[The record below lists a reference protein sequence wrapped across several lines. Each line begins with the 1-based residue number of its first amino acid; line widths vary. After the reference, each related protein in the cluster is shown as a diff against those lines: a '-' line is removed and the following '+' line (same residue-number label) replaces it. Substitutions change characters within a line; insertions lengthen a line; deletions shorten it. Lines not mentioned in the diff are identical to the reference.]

1 MEGYIKARVVASFK
15 DGVSWNFA
23 AALALSNQTRLGV
36 EAEQTL
42 NKKGLGQDMVALRT
56 LLLGNTQKTRDVMP
70 EEIPPLWRSLIWG
83 LQVFAAC
90 APATVVGVLTINKYL
105 ADNGVTTYQFDPLVA
120 LVAAG
125 LGTIVWTIVTAGL
138 MPNFVGTSF
147 TYIAAIVSVSVR
159 AAKVVPSGVNPLAY
173 ATGAV
178 VQSTLVTL
186 SLALLVYLITKRS
199 GANKAAET
207 LAKIVPK
214 VVAANI
220 IVNIGLSL
228 AGVGT
233 GMAQT
238 NLVYGIATILL
249 ILVFRFIPGYLGTI
263 PIVLA
268 IGVVYLVGAISGQI
282 DVRPVINAPLFRMPG
297 FFLPR
302 FDLASLVQ
310 MIPVCLATSFETLG
324 HILVL
329 QGLLNRPLMDKLWR
343 ALLGDA
349 LADPA
354 GGMVGTAGNTTYAEG
369 LGVFALVRVFST
381 VVVLMAAF
389 WSIAFGFSGH
399 LNAFLSSIMTA
410 ILGGAAVVMF
420 GSIAVQGFELA
431 IREHLNFR
439 NIKNF
444 MVTAV
449 MQIVGVGNLKLV
461 FRGEEWLSGISF
473 SIVLGLVI
481 YYFASFL
488 EKRYPKLTRE
498 EPEFSSL

>member
-1 MEGYIKARVVASFK
+1 MIS
-15 DGVSWNFA
+15 
-23 AALALSNQTRLGV
+23 
-36 EAEQTL
+36 
-42 NKKGLGQDMVALRT
+42 LRT
-56 LLLGNTQKTRDVMP
+56 LIFGNTNKTRDVMP
-70 EEIPPLWRSLIWG
+70 EEVPPIWRSLIWG
-83 LQVFAAC
+83 LQIFTAC
-90 APATVVGVLTINKYL
+90 APATVLGVLTINQYL
-105 ADNGVTTYQFDPLVA
+105 VNNGVTAYQFDPLVA

-125 LGTIVWTIVTAGL
+125 LGTIVWTIVTQGL

-147 TYIAAIVSVSVR
+147 TYIGAIVAVSVR
-159 AAKVVPSGVNPLAY
+159 AAKTAPPGVNPLAY

-178 VQSTLVTL
+178 VESTLITL
-186 SLALLVYLITKRS
+186 ALALLVRFVTKRS
-199 GANKAAET
+199 GADEAAAT
-207 LAKIVPK
+207 LSRLVPK
-214 VVAANI
+214 VVAVNI
-220 IVNIGLSL
+220 IVVIGLSL

-238 NLVYGIATILL
+238 NLLFGIATILL
-249 ILVFRFIPGYLGTI
+249 ILAFRFIPGYLGTI

-268 IGVVYLVGAISGQI
+268 IGTMYLVGAATGQI
-282 DVRPVINAPLFRMPG
+282 DVRPVVTAPIFRTPA

-302 FDLASLVQ
+302 FDLTSLIQ

-329 QGLLNRPLMDKLWR
+329 QGLLGRPLMDKLWR

-354 GGMVGTAGNTTYAEG
+354 GGMLGTAGNTTYAEG
-369 LGVFALVRVFST
+369 LGVFAFVRVFST
-381 VVVLMAAF
+381 VVVLLSAF

-431 IREHLNFR
+431 VRERLNFR
-439 NIKNF
+439 NIKVF

-461 FRGEEWLSGISF
+461 VNGTEWLSGISF
-473 SIVLGLVI
+473 AIVLGLLI
-481 YYFASFL
+481 YFLASQL
-488 EKRYPKLTRE
+488 EKLFPKISRE
-498 EPEFSSL
+498 EPEFVSAP